1 MRARLAIRIA
11 SLVLL
16 LASTSLSADEGKV
29 LYEKSCTK
37 CHGTEVFTRD
47 DRGIKSLEEL
57 KNRVK
62 QCSLAAES
70 KWTDEEINIVVDYL
84 NKNYYEF

>member
-1 MRARLAIRIA
+1 MRARFVIHLS

-16 LASTSLSADEGKV
+16 LASNSLFADKGKV

-37 CHGTEVFTRD
+37 CHSTKVFTRD
-47 DRGIKSLEEL
+47 DRGIKSLEGL
-57 KNRVK
+57 KSRVK

-70 KWTDEEINIVVDYL
+70 QWGDEEINTVVDYL
-84 NKNYYEF
+84 NKNYYKF